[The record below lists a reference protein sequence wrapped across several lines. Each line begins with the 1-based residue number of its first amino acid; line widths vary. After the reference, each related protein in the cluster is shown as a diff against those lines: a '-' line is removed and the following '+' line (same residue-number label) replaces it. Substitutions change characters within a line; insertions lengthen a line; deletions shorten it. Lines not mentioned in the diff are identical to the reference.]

1 MVISNMS
8 FLDVWIL
15 SWYRSFHLWTDPT
28 AVGFSLDWAKLVP
41 QKLVSHGLSLPLG
54 VAQERS
60 NGSSTFHLTER
71 TLNWDYKPEVFLSQ
85 SYVPRRWEKFVLLCP
100 ISTLFHLVWFPLE
113 RKITTFR
120 KVFLP
125 LLKPRDVRIFRTKS
139 VLVKLKGGS
148 FL

>member
-41 QKLVSHGLSLPLG
+41 QKLVSRGLSLPLG

-71 TLNWDYKPEVFLSQ
+71 TLNWDYKLEVFLSQ
-85 SYVPRRWEKFVLLCP
+85 SYVPRRWEKFVCCAR
-100 ISTLFHLVWFPLE
+100 FHFIPLGLVSAGKDNYDIPE
-113 RKITTFR
+113 
-120 KVFLP
+120 
-125 LLKPRDVRIFRTKS
+125 S
-139 VLVKLKGGS
+139 VSS
-148 FL
+148 FIEAKRCENLQN